1 VHAAADDALESLL
14 LELLTASPSGLSEH
28 VLITRVRE
36 TGRTGPLLCEMKDNL
51 SLFQAHFL
59 LFHTLYN
66 LREKLWRQRRG
77 HLEINPLKIRLLPYT
92 NGVAGLS
99 ERDRLRDYYMDRSNL
114 ETTTAEDVD
123 RLLNAFWLK
132 LHKSSHRKEA
142 LEALGLEDPVDDT
155 TIKEC
160 YRRLAMRHHPDRG
173 GDKQRL
179 QMINAAMMSLKPD
192 TKK

>member
-1 VHAAADDALESLL
+1 MHATADDALESLL

-28 VLITRVRE
+28 ALITRVRE
-36 TGRTGPLLCEMKDNL
+36 TGRTRPLLCEIKDNL
-51 SLFQAHFL
+51 TLFQAHFL
-59 LFHTLYN
+59 LFHTLYK

-77 HLEINPLKIRLLPYT
+77 HLEINPLKLRLLPYT
-92 NGVAGLS
+92 DGTAGLS
-99 ERDRLRDYYMDRSNL
+99 ERDPMRDYYMDRSNF

-123 RLLNAFWLK
+123 RLLKAFWLR
-132 LHKSSHRKEA
+132 LHKSGHRKEA
-142 LEALGLEDPVDDT
+142 LKALGLEDPVDDA
-155 TIKEC
+155 TIKDC

-192 TKK
+192 PGK